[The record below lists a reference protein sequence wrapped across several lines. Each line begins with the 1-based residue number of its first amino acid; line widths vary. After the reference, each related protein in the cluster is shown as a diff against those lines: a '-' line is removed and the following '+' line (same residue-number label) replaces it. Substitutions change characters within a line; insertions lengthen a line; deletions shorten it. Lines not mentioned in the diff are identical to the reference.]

1 MVSTGMTLIAALNFP
16 EGISKSKNTA
26 IMKLILLTALA
37 AVALAEPEAD
47 AYYGYGGYYGH
58 GLYGY
63 GYGHQL
69 GWPSYRAPGFESTV
83 WGARGKRSAEPSAE
97 PHGYGFYGYHPY
109 AYGLY
114 HPYAYGYHV
123 AAPAVAAPA
132 PVADLPAAT
141 AGVGGH
147 PGGATSYSHRSP
159 QGLRG
164 KRSANDTE
172 AVAESAVVPLGYYPY
187 TYDQLHWPA
196 VYGAGYSSQCWSCR
210 GKRSADPAPGVS
222 PYFPGNIKMEDIN
235 YGKTQIKYLSK
246 RSAEADTEAVPEE
259 APAAAANVAV
269 AYPYFGYYGHQLGW
283 PSYRAPGFSST
294 VWGARG
300 KRSAEAEPGYGY
312 GYGYYGYPA
321 YRGYY
326 GHPYLGAGVAGHPT
340 GTSYSHRSIQGLG
353 K

>member
-1 MVSTGMTLIAALNFP
+1 MGLIAALNFP

-26 IMKLILLTALA
+26 IMKLLLLTALA

-47 AYYGYGGYYGH
+47 AHYGYGGYGGYYGY
-58 GLYGY
+58 GLHGY

-114 HPYAYGYHV
+114 HPYAYGHHV
-123 AAPAVAAPA
+123 AHVAKPVVPAPALAA
-132 PVADLPAAT
+132 LPAAA

-164 KRSANDTE
+164 KRSAEEAAPAEDDKVYGTRHNSYVGQTIWGFPKVKRSAEEVE
-172 AVAESAVVPLGYYPY
+172 AVAE
-187 TYDQLHWPA
+187 
-196 VYGAGYSSQCWSCR
+196 
-210 GKRSADPAPGVS
+210 
-222 PYFPGNIKMEDIN
+222 
-235 YGKTQIKYLSK
+235 
-246 RSAEADTEAVPEE
+246 EAA
-259 APAAAANVAV
+259 APAAHVAV
-269 AYPYFGYYGHQLGW
+269 AHPYYGYPYGHQLGW
-283 PSYRAPGFSST
+283 ASFRAPGFEST
-294 VWGARG
+294 LWGGRLG
-300 KRSAEAEPGYGY
+300 KRSADAEP
-312 GYGYYGYPA
+312 GYGYYGYPGY

-326 GHPYLGAGVAGHPT
+326 GYPYGLGVAGHPT
-340 GTSYSHRSIQGLG
+340 GTSYSHRSPQGLG

>member
-1 MVSTGMTLIAALNFP
+1 MGLIAALNFP

-26 IMKLILLTALA
+26 IMKLLLLTALA

-114 HPYAYGYHV
+114 HPYAYGHHVAHV

-132 PVADLPAAT
+132 PADLPAAT

-164 KRSANDTE
+164 KRSAEDTE
-172 AVAESAVVPLGYYPY
+172 A
-187 TYDQLHWPA
+187 
-196 VYGAGYSSQCWSCR
+196 
-210 GKRSADPAPGVS
+210 
-222 PYFPGNIKMEDIN
+222 
-235 YGKTQIKYLSK
+235 
-246 RSAEADTEAVPEE
+246 EE
-259 APAAAANVAV
+259 APAAAAHVAV
-269 AYPYFGYYGHQLGW
+269 AYPYFGYYGHQHGYGLGYYGPGIAGHPGLATSFVGRNPQGLRGKRSAEPYYGYYGQYSW
-283 PSYRAPGFSST
+283 PSYSAPGFTST

>member
-1 MVSTGMTLIAALNFP
+1 MVSMGLIAALNFP

-114 HPYAYGYHV
+114 HPYAFRHHV
-123 AAPAVAAPA
+123 AAVAAPEGTG
-132 PVADLPAAT
+132 VA
-141 AGVGGH
+141 GH
-147 PGGATSYSHRSP
+147 PGGATSFVSRSP
-159 QGLRG
+159 QGLG
-164 KRSANDTE
+164 KRSAEE
-172 AVAESAVVPLGYYPY
+172 AAPAE
-187 TYDQLHWPA
+187 DDK
-196 VYGAGYSSQCWSCR
+196 VYGTGHNSYVGQTIW
-210 GKRSADPAPGVS
+210 G
-222 PYFPGNIKMEDIN
+222 FPKV
-235 YGKTQIKYLSK
+235 K
-246 RSAEADTEAVPEE
+246 RSAEEVEAVAEE
-259 APAAAANVAV
+259 APAAAAHVAV
-269 AYPYFGYYGHQLGW
+269 AHPFYGYYGHQLGW
-283 PSYRAPGFSST
+283 PSFRAPGFSST

-300 KRSAEAEPGYGY
+300 KRSADADAEPGY

>member
-1 MVSTGMTLIAALNFP
+1 MGTHCSSELSRGHIKV
-16 EGISKSKNTA
+16 KNTA
-26 IMKLILLTALA
+26 IMKLLLLTALA

-69 GWPSYRAPGFESTV
+69 GWPSIRGPGFSSQCF
-83 WGARGKRSAEPSAE
+83 GCRGKRSAEPSAE

-114 HPYAYGYHV
+114 HPYAYGHHV

-164 KRSANDTE
+164 KRSAEDTE
-172 AVAESAVVPLGYYPY
+172 AVAE
-187 TYDQLHWPA
+187 
-196 VYGAGYSSQCWSCR
+196 
-210 GKRSADPAPGVS
+210 
-222 PYFPGNIKMEDIN
+222 
-235 YGKTQIKYLSK
+235 
-246 RSAEADTEAVPEE
+246 E
-259 APAAAANVAV
+259 APAAVAHVAV
-269 AYPYFGYYGHQLGW
+269 AHPYWGGYYGHQLGW
-283 PSYRAPGFSST
+283 ASFRAPGFEST
-294 VWGARG
+294 LWGGRLG
-300 KRSAEAEPGYGY
+300 KRSADAEP
-312 GYGYYGYPA
+312 GYGYYGYPGY

-326 GHPYLGAGVAGHPT
+326 GYPYGLGVAGHPT
-340 GTSYSHRSIQGLG
+340 GTSYSHRSPQGLG

>member
-1 MVSTGMTLIAALNFP
+1 MGIAALNFP
-16 EGISKSKNTA
+16 EGISKSKTA
-26 IMKLILLTALA
+26 IMKLLLLTALA

-69 GWPSYRAPGFESTV
+69 GWPSIRGPGFSSTV

-114 HPYAYGYHV
+114 HPYAYGHHVAHV

-132 PVADLPAAT
+132 LADLPAAA

-164 KRSANDTE
+164 KRSAEEGE
-172 AVAESAVVPLGYYPY
+172 AVAE
-187 TYDQLHWPA
+187 
-196 VYGAGYSSQCWSCR
+196 
-210 GKRSADPAPGVS
+210 
-222 PYFPGNIKMEDIN
+222 
-235 YGKTQIKYLSK
+235 
-246 RSAEADTEAVPEE
+246 EAA
-259 APAAAANVAV
+259 APAAHVAV
-269 AYPYFGYYGHQLGW
+269 AHPFYGYYGHQLQW
-283 PSYRAPGFSST
+283 PSIRAPGFSAQCF
-294 VWGARG
+294 GCRG

-312 GYGYYGYPA
+312 Y
-321 YRGYY
+321 
-326 GHPYLGAGVAGHPT
+326 
-340 GTSYSHRSIQGLG
+340 
-353 K
+353 

>member
-1 MVSTGMTLIAALNFP
+1 MGIAALNFP
-16 EGISKSKNTA
+16 EGISKSKTA

-69 GWPSYRAPGFESTV
+69 GWPSYRGPGFSSTV

-114 HPYAYGYHV
+114 HPYAYGHHVAHV

-132 PVADLPAAT
+132 LADLPAAA

-164 KRSANDTE
+164 KRSAEE
-172 AVAESAVVPLGYYPY
+172 AAPAE
-187 TYDQLHWPA
+187 DDK
-196 VYGAGYSSQCWSCR
+196 VYGTGHNSYVGQTVW
-210 GKRSADPAPGVS
+210 G
-222 PYFPGNIKMEDIN
+222 FPKV
-235 YGKTQIKYLSK
+235 K
-246 RSAEADTEAVPEE
+246 RSAEEVEAVAEE
-259 APAAAANVAV
+259 APAAAAHVAV
-269 AYPYFGYYGHQLGW
+269 AHPYFGYYGHQLGW
-283 PSYRAPGFSST
+283 PSYRAPGFSSQCF
-294 VWGARG
+294 GCRG
-300 KRSAEAEPGYGY
+300 KRSADAEP
-312 GYGYYGYPA
+312 GYGYYGYPGY

-326 GHPYLGAGVAGHPT
+326 GYPYGLGVAGHPT
-340 GTSYSHRSIQGLG
+340 GTSYSHRSPQGLG

>member
-1 MVSTGMTLIAALNFP
+1 MGLIAALNFP

-114 HPYAYGYHV
+114 HPYAFRHHV
-123 AAPAVAAPA
+123 AAVAAPEGTG
-132 PVADLPAAT
+132 VA
-141 AGVGGH
+141 GH
-147 PGGATSYSHRSP
+147 PGGATSFVSRSP

-164 KRSANDTE
+164 KRSAEE
-172 AVAESAVVPLGYYPY
+172 AAPAE
-187 TYDQLHWPA
+187 DDK
-196 VYGAGYSSQCWSCR
+196 VYGTGHNSYVGQTVW
-210 GKRSADPAPGVS
+210 G
-222 PYFPGNIKMEDIN
+222 FPKV
-235 YGKTQIKYLSK
+235 K
-246 RSAEADTEAVPEE
+246 RSAEEVEAVAEE
-259 APAAAANVAV
+259 APAAAAHVAV
-269 AYPYFGYYGHQLGW
+269 AHPFYGYYGHQLGW
-283 PSYRAPGFSST
+283 PSFRAPGFSSQCF
-294 VWGARG
+294 GARG
-300 KRSAEAEPGYGY
+300 KRSADAEPGYGY

>member
-1 MVSTGMTLIAALNFP
+1 
-16 EGISKSKNTA
+16 
-26 IMKLILLTALA
+26 MKLLLLTALA

-69 GWPSYRAPGFESTV
+69 GWPSIRGPGFSSTV

-114 HPYAYGYHV
+114 HPYAFRHHV
-123 AAPAVAAPA
+123 AAVAAPEGTG
-132 PVADLPAAT
+132 VA
-141 AGVGGH
+141 GH
-147 PGGATSYSHRSP
+147 PGGATSFVSRSP
-159 QGLRG
+159 QGLG
-164 KRSANDTE
+164 KRSAEE
-172 AVAESAVVPLGYYPY
+172 AAPAE
-187 TYDQLHWPA
+187 DDK
-196 VYGAGYSSQCWSCR
+196 VYGTGHNSYVGQTVW
-210 GKRSADPAPGVS
+210 G
-222 PYFPGNIKMEDIN
+222 FPKV
-235 YGKTQIKYLSK
+235 K
-246 RSAEADTEAVPEE
+246 RSAEEVEAVAEE
-259 APAAAANVAV
+259 APAAAAHVAV
-269 AYPYFGYYGHQLGW
+269 AHPYFGYYGHQLGW
-283 PSYRAPGFSST
+283 PSFRAPGFSSQCF
-294 VWGARG
+294 GCRG
-300 KRSAEAEPGYGY
+300 KRSADPEPYYGYYGYYGQGYAGNPTLATSFVGRSPQGLRGKRSADAEP

-326 GHPYLGAGVAGHPT
+326 GYPYGLGVAGHPT

>member
-1 MVSTGMTLIAALNFP
+1 MGLIAALNFP

-47 AYYGYGGYYGH
+47 AHYGHGGYYGH
-58 GLYGY
+58 GLY

-114 HPYAYGYHV
+114 HPYAYGHHV
-123 AAPAVAAPA
+123 AHVAKPVVPAPAL
-132 PVADLPAAT
+132 ADLPAAA

-164 KRSANDTE
+164 KRSAEEAAPAEDDKVYGTGHNSYVGQTVWGFPKVKRSAEEVE
-172 AVAESAVVPLGYYPY
+172 AVAEA
-187 TYDQLHWPA
+187 
-196 VYGAGYSSQCWSCR
+196 
-210 GKRSADPAPGVS
+210 
-222 PYFPGNIKMEDIN
+222 
-235 YGKTQIKYLSK
+235 
-246 RSAEADTEAVPEE
+246 
-259 APAAAANVAV
+259 
-269 AYPYFGYYGHQLGW
+269 
-283 PSYRAPGFSST
+283 
-294 VWGARG
+294 
-300 KRSAEAEPGYGY
+300 

-321 YRGYY
+321 YYRGYY
-326 GHPYLGAGVAGHPT
+326 GYPYGLGVAGHPT
-340 GTSYSHRSIQGLG
+340 G
-353 K
+353 

>member
-1 MVSTGMTLIAALNFP
+1 MGLIAALNFP
-16 EGISKSKNTA
+16 EGISKSKTA
-26 IMKLILLTALA
+26 IMKLLLLTALA

-69 GWPSYRAPGFESTV
+69 GWPTYSAHGFTSTV

-114 HPYAYGYHV
+114 HPYAFRHHV
-123 AAPAVAAPA
+123 AAVAAPEGTG
-132 PVADLPAAT
+132 VA
-141 AGVGGH
+141 GH
-147 PGGATSYSHRSP
+147 PGGATSFVSRSP
-159 QGLRG
+159 QGLG
-164 KRSANDTE
+164 KRSAEEAAPAEDDKVYGSGHNSYVGQTVWGFPKVKRSAEEVE
-172 AVAESAVVPLGYYPY
+172 AVAE
-187 TYDQLHWPA
+187 
-196 VYGAGYSSQCWSCR
+196 
-210 GKRSADPAPGVS
+210 
-222 PYFPGNIKMEDIN
+222 
-235 YGKTQIKYLSK
+235 
-246 RSAEADTEAVPEE
+246 EAA
-259 APAAAANVAV
+259 APAAHVAV
-269 AYPYFGYYGHQLGW
+269 AHPYFGYYGHQLGW
-283 PSYRAPGFSST
+283 PSFRAPGFSST

-312 GYGYYGYPA
+312 YGYPA

-326 GHPYLGAGVAGHPT
+326 GYPYGLGVAGHPT
-340 GTSYSHRSIQGLG
+340 GTSYSHRSPQGLG